1 MSQQMKKKFDKD
13 LYNKNDPAKLK
24 AIDYF
29 GLMGMKA
36 IVNPDDYGVDLIVD
50 DNFYCEVEVKHNWKG
65 TNFPFSTLQIPE
77 RKTKFAKISDKPVM
91 FMVFNSE
98 HTHAFLAKATDVLRS
113 RMQEVPNK
121 YVPEGEMFFQVPVK
135 KLTKVRLGV

>member
-1 MSQQMKKKFDKD
+1 MRKKFNKE
-13 LYNKNDPAKLK
+13 LYNHNDPAKFK
-24 AIDYF
+24 AIEYF
-29 GLMGMKA
+29 KSKNKNA
-36 IVNPDDYGVDLIVD
+36 VVNPDDYGIDLIVD
-50 DNFYCEVEVKHNWKG
+50 DTFYCEVEVKHNWKG
-65 TNFPFSTLQIPE
+65 INFPFQTLQIPE

-121 YVPEGEMFFQVPVK
+121 YVPEGEMFFQVPIS